1 MGQAFRA
8 GALVPGGFVVEE
20 TSSIDAELLIAVRSI
35 ARASACPGCGAPSEG
50 WYRGAPQ
57 AARLH
62 PETRPSSAWG

>member
-35 ARASACPGCGAPSEG
+35 ARASACPGCGAPCERVHSR
-50 WYRGAPQ
+50 YRRSVADLPIAGGA
-57 AARLH
+57 
-62 PETRPSSAWG
+62 SG